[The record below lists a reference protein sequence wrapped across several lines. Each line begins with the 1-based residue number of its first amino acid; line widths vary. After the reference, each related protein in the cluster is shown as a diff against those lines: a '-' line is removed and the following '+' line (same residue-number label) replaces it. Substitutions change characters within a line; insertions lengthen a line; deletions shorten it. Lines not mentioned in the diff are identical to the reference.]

1 MNKKAFVAVAV
12 FFLVFF
18 VTMLRS
24 ITGFQEVSQNIGGV
38 ASSLFTTYIVAFE
51 LLSLI
56 LVGGIIGMLYITGRD
71 E

>member
-1 MNKKAFVAVAV
+1 MNKKAFAAVTV

-24 ITGFQEVSQNIGGV
+24 ITSFQPVVQNIGAV
-38 ASSLFTTYIVAFE
+38 ATSLFTTYIAAFE

-56 LVGGIIGMLYITGRD
+56 LVGGVIGMLYITGRED
-71 E
+71 

>member
-1 MNKKAFVAVAV
+1 MNKKAFAAVTV
-12 FFLVFF
+12 FFLVLF

-24 ITGFQEVSQNIGGV
+24 ITSFQEVSQNIGAV
-38 ASSLFTTYIVAFE
+38 ASSLFTTYIAAFE

-71 E
+71 D

>member
-24 ITGFQEVSQNIGGV
+24 ITGFQEVSQNVGAV
-38 ASSLFTTYIVAFE
+38 ASSLFTTYVVAFE
-51 LLSLI
+51 LLSLV
-56 LVGGIIGMLYITGRD
+56 LVGSIIGMLYMTGRD

>member
-24 ITGFQEVSQNIGGV
+24 ITGFQAVSQNIGAV
-38 ASSLFTTYIVAFE
+38 ASSLFSTYIVAFE

>member
-1 MNKKAFVAVAV
+1 MNKKAFGAVTL

-18 VTMLRS
+18 VTLLRTS
-24 ITGFQEVSQNIGGV
+24 SSFVEVNQNLTVLSTEIFSAYV
-38 ASSLFTTYIVAFE
+38 VPFE

-71 E
+71 